1 MRDPF
6 SRSGNFLSSQD
17 SWLQRV
23 RENFH
28 QLVAPTRIFPR
39 SANGAPIHLLQHSRS
54 ARSGQ
59 AQSASLVMHAAVI
72 GTLLLL
78 AAHSRIIG
86 PAKPPGPL
94 GDPAPQI
101 FSSPHDLLNVLR
113 SLAPVGGTSSGQGH
127 DTLPTRHGDLPPL
140 SSIQFLKPSI
150 PNNQVHDLPVPPTIL
165 DTTAP
170 PVLKPVDI
178 GLPWMPERNN
188 SSGIGKGKTIGNGP
202 DDGSMG
208 DIPGKGVGVGG
219 PPGPYRVGGT
229 EVKCAYCPDPQYTDE
244 AREAKLQGHVMLQVL
259 VGADG
264 RAAQVRIVQAIGLG
278 LDERA
283 AQAVRGWKF
292 VPAYDAAHHPV
303 ASWITVEAMFRL
315 F

>member
-28 QLVAPTRIFPR
+28 QLVAPTGIFPR

-59 AQSASLVMHAAVI
+59 AQSASVLIHAAAV
-72 GTLLLL
+72 GALLLL
-78 AAHSRIIG
+78 AVQ
-86 PAKPPGPL
+86 
-94 GDPAPQI
+94 PQI
-101 FSSPHDLLNVLR
+101 PRKDKFLPNDPGSPVFSAPRDLLAALR

-127 DTLPTRHGDLPPL
+127 DTLPTRRGDIPPR
-140 SSIQFLKPSI
+140 SSLQFLKPSI
-150 PNNQVHDLPVPPTIL
+150 PDNQVHDFPVPPTIL
-165 DTTAP
+165 DASAP

-178 GLPWMPERNN
+178 GFPWMPERNN
-188 SSGIGKGKTIGNGP
+188 SSGIGKGTTIGSGP
-202 DDGSMG
+202 DNDSMG
-208 DIPGKGVGVGG
+208 DAPGRGVGVGG
-219 PPGPYRVGGT
+219 PPGPYQASVT
-229 EVKCAYCPDPQYTDE
+229 YAKCAYCPDPQYTDE
-244 AREAKLQGHVMLQVL
+244 AREGKVQGHVMLQVL

-264 RAAQVRIVQAIGLG
+264 RAAQVRVVQGIGFG

-283 AQAVRGWKF
+283 VQAVRGWKF
-292 VPAYDAAHHPV
+292 VPAYDAGHRPV
-303 ASWITVEAMFRL
+303 ASWVTVEAMFRL